1 MKQIEFTDPER
12 AAMIQLLDLAVRNGG
27 LKVSGAA
34 NYLAAKFEDPAPQE
48 EAQQA
53 DSDEEPKIKVEEVE
67 Q

>member
-1 MKQIEFTDPER
+1 
-12 AAMIQLLDLAVRNGG
+12 MIQLLDLAVRNGG

-53 DSDEEPKIKVEEVE
+53 DSDEEPKIEVEEVE